1 MKNREKTQPSGQRR
15 TKGGKFVPA
24 LCNLIGTLILISVIA
39 TCLPVTVPRFMGY
52 GIYHVVSGSM
62 APEIPVGSA
71 IYVKAAEP
79 ETIAEGDIIAF
90 ESGEVVITHRV
101 VQNKTVEGTFTTKG
115 DANEGEDMNDVPYAA
130 VIGRVTAHFPVLGE
144 LMEVYTST
152 IGKVY
157 AVCFAACGAMFNILA
172 GRLRERNR
180 YSEQEVEL
188 HE

>member
-1 MKNREKTQPSGQRR
+1 
-15 TKGGKFVPA
+15 
-24 LCNLIGTLILISVIA
+24 
-39 TCLPVTVPRFMGY
+39 
-52 GIYHVVSGSM
+52 
-62 APEIPVGSA
+62 
-71 IYVKAAEP
+71 
-79 ETIAEGDIIAF
+79 
-90 ESGEVVITHRV
+90 
-101 VQNKTVEGTFTTKG
+101 
-115 DANEGEDMNDVPYAA
+115 MNDVPYAA

-152 IGKVY
+152 IGKIY

>member
-79 ETIAEGDIIAF
+79 ETIAEEDIIAF

-115 DANEGEDMNDVPYAA
+115 DANE
-130 VIGRVTAHFPVLGE
+130 RC
-144 LMEVYTST
+144 
-152 IGKVY
+152 
-157 AVCFAACGAMFNILA
+157 AVCGGDRTGDCPFSRAWRVDGSVYKYHRENLCRMLC
-172 GRLRERNR
+172 RLR
-180 YSEQEVEL
+180 SHV
-188 HE
+188 